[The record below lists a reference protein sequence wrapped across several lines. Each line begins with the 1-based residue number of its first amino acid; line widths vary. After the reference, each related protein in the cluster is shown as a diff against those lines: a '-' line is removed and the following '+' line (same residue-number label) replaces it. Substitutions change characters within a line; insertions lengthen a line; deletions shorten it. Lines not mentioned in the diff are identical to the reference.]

1 MGASRKGH
9 QRVAM
14 TRWWLYGSGARWK
27 AHQRVYNDSLVL
39 EVAGRESK
47 TGQQVAMTC
56 WQLCGSGAKRKMHQ
70 RVVKRLVGARKGRE
84 VSLNDSLEGWRAGGG
99 RSVGASRKGHQRVA
113 MTRWWLY
120 GSGARWKVHQR
131 VYNDSLVLE
140 VAGRVSK
147 AGQRVAMTRWQLCGS
162 GAKRKTHQRVV

>member
-1 MGASRKGH
+1 MFITP
-9 QRVAM
+9 V
-14 TRWWLYGSGARWK
+14 
-27 AHQRVYNDSLVL
+27 LVL
-39 EVAGRESK
+39 QCR
-47 TGQQVAMTC
+47 
-56 WQLCGSGAKRKMHQ
+56 WQLCGSGAKRKTHQ

-131 VYNDSLVLE
+131 VYNNSLVLE

-147 AGQRVAMTRWQLCGS
+147 TGQRVAMTRWLLCGS
-162 GAKRKTHQRVV
+162 GAKRKTHQRVVKRLVGGREVVGVWVPVEKDTNESQ